1 MNRDYSVDIAKGVG
15 ILFVVIGHCHIPIE
29 KEIFVFHLPV
39 FFFIAGFFFRME
51 SYKEFAWKKF
61 RTLLVPAAFFYL
73 LGLVI
78 KAPAFFAR
86 HGMEYFQGN
95 ISNTGHAFDVC
106 HANGPVWFIFCL
118 WTLLNIFYFLKKYA
132 LNRGYIANSLVVMA
146 IFGGVFSGIKSD

>member
-78 KAPAFFAR
+78 KAPVFFAR

-106 HANGPVWFIFCL
+106 HANGPVWFIFL
-118 WTLLNIFYFLKKYA
+118 SLDTPEHLLFLKEIRFK
-132 LNRGYIANSLVVMA
+132 
-146 IFGGVFSGIKSD
+146 